1 LSPPRLAAASLGL
14 VGCLLVPAASAHD
27 HAPLR
32 GRLVFADHE
41 KAVVRILDLDSGEVT
56 HSFDVPKANPGF
68 AGVSGGRYVVV
79 KTGDEAGTLRILDT
93 GLIAESHGD
102 HLDLDKAAPRLLD
115 VTTTGDRPAHVIS
128 GQGQLALFYDGL
140 RPWEGKSEPKVVML
154 AIDSLARAKPEMT
167 IWPSPAPQHGIAVPL
182 GGRQWLIS
190 VPNPAYAKGD
200 DRSAS
205 PRPNG
210 FEVLEH
216 GRPASRDG
224 GWKRIASFNDPARVD
239 ASCKLYHG
247 YAAARGGR
255 HVFGCAEGEGGGLLV
270 LAKAGKGGAAGW
282 NARKLAYPDE
292 RRVSALKS
300 REAARHLVGNYGLK
314 APYDALLRIDPESK
328 VLEAEDVLAVPGGQA
343 VCQFELSGTGSRLA
357 NLTPDGKLRVYEIAP
372 IWKELASF
380 DAVPA
385 FDCAYGAKTPTPSL
399 AVSGASAFVSD
410 PTSGRIREYHLDTL
424 KQGLDMPVGGMP
436 ANLAGSEAG

>member
-1 LSPPRLAAASLGL
+1 MFSSRLPVAGLSLAGGLLASAAL
-14 VGCLLVPAASAHD
+14 AHD

-41 KAVVRILDLDSGEVT
+41 KPVVRILDLDSGEVT

-102 HLDLDKAAPRLLD
+102 HVDLDKATPRFLD
-115 VTTTGDRPAHVIS
+115 FATKGDRPAHVIS

-140 RPWEGKSEPKVVML
+140 RPWEGKSEPKAVL
-154 AIDSLARAKPEMT
+154 IAIDSLAQGEPTVAT
-167 IWPSPAPQHGIAVPL
+167 WPSPAPQHGIAVPL
-182 GGRQWLIS
+182 GGRQWLMS

-210 FEVLEH
+210 FEILEQ
-216 GRPASRDG
+216 GAGKEG
-224 GWKRIASFNDPARVD
+224 GWKRVANLNDPMRAD

-247 YAAARGGR
+247 YAPARGGR
-255 HVFGCAEGEGGGLLV
+255 HLFGCAEGEDGGLLV
-270 LAKAGKGGAAGW
+270 LARADKGVAVGW
-282 NARKLAYPDE
+282 SARKLAYPDE

-300 REAARHLVGNYGLK
+300 REGGRHLVGNYGLK
-314 APYDALLRIDPESK
+314 APYDALLRIDPGAK
-328 VLEAEDVLAVPGGQA
+328 ALTADDVLAIPGGQA
-343 VCQFELSGTGSRLA
+343 ACQFELNGNASRLA
-357 NLTPDGKLRVYEIAP
+357 NLTPDGRLRVYEVAP
-372 IWKELASF
+372 AWKELAAF
-380 DAVPA
+380 DVVAP

-399 AVSGASAFVSD
+399 AVIGASAFVSD
-410 PTSGRIREYHLDTL
+410 PANGRIREYHLDTL
-424 KQGLDMPVGGMP
+424 KQGLDLPVGGMP
-436 ANLAGSEAG
+436 ANLAGSDAG